1 MTCTILAHTR
11 YTFVMTKY
19 AALLRGIGPTNPN
32 MKGEKLRGVFE
43 SLGFAHVQSV
53 ITSGN
58 IVFETDITD
67 VKKLETMVEK
77 ALPKQ
82 LGFTSTTI
90 IRSQA
95 ELQALVDA
103 DPFPGIT
110 QGPKNYITVTFLKE
124 KPKSVPKLP
133 YKPESKGYEVLALYD
148 RAIAATLD
156 QTHEKTPNLMSWLE
170 KQFGKQI
177 TTRTYK
183 TINRLLDKMSS

>member
-1 MTCTILAHTR
+1 
-11 YTFVMTKY
+11 MTKY

-43 SLGFAHVQSV
+43 SLGFSNVQSV

-58 IVFETDITD
+58 VLFETNITD
-67 VKKLETMVEK
+67 VAKLEAMVEA
-77 ALPKQ
+77 ALPEQ

-110 QGPKNYITVTFLKE
+110 QGPKTYITVTFLKHPPTE
-124 KPKSVPKLP
+124 VPKLP
-133 YKPESKGYEVLALYD
+133 YKPESKGYEVFKLYD
-148 RAIAATLD
+148 RAITATLD
-156 QTHEKTPNLMSWLE
+156 QTHEKTPNLMGYLE

-177 TTRTYK
+177 TTRTWN
-183 TINRLLDKMSS
+183 TVSRLLKKLNET